1 MGGIIDRP
9 RFGCALGGAMGLL
22 RAIPRAVPI
31 LHAPAGCG
39 YSVYIGMNAGAGY
52 YGGGYCGATST
63 PSSNLVEKEAV
74 FGGEDRLKEQIASTL
89 EIMDGDLYVVLS
101 SCMVEMIG
109 DDIKNAAGGFPG
121 VLATPTPSFLGNSYH
136 GYDLMLETLIR
147 DYVEEQAEKKPR
159 RVNVIGLVPGQD
171 AFYKGN
177 LREIKRLLALIGV
190 DANTLIGEGDTLADI
205 RQAGGSELTLLLSD
219 VYGSLSAE
227 AFKEK
232 HGIPWLRVPLPVG
245 YLQTEK
251 FLLAVGEYFGLDREA
266 IWRALEKENEIYFD
280 YLERVSDSYNDL
292 DFQRYG
298 LVVADANYAPAVTG
312 FIADELG
319 WLPHL
324 TVITDPLTGEQRAR
338 LDSRFADFEPGI
350 KPEVRYD
357 CNASAIPHYL
367 ADTWER
373 NRNKKYHE
381 ALSPLI
387 LIGSFFEKE
396 LAERLKCSYLPL
408 SFPVNSRVIFNRA
421 YAGLSGGLT
430 LAEDLFGAIIPGR

>member
-1 MGGIIDRP
+1 MAGIIDRP
-9 RFGCALGGAMGLL
+9 RFGCALGGALGLL

-39 YSVYIGMNAGAGY
+39 YSVYIGLNAGAGY
-52 YGGGYCGATST
+52 YGGGYCGSTSA
-63 PSSNLVEKEAV
+63 PSSNVVEKEAV
-74 FGGEDRLKEQIASTL
+74 FGGEERLREQIASTM

-109 DDIKNAAGGFPG
+109 DDIRSAARIFPG
-121 VLATPTPSFLGNSYH
+121 VLATPTPSFHGNSYH

-147 DYVEEQAEKKPR
+147 DYVPEQAGKKPR
-159 RVNVIGLVPGQD
+159 SVNVIGLVPGQD

-177 LREIKRLLALIGV
+177 LREIKRLLALIGLK
-190 DANTLIGEGDTLADI
+190 ANTLIGEGESLEDI
-205 RQAGGSELTLLLSD
+205 RRSAESELTLNLSD

-232 HGIPWLRVPLPVG
+232 HGIPWLRAPLPVG

-251 FLLAVGEYFGLDREA
+251 FLLTVGEYFGLDREM
-266 IWRALEKENEIYFD
+266 IDQALQREREVYFD
-280 YLERVSDSYNDL
+280 YLERISDSYNDL

-298 LVVADANYAPAVTG
+298 LVVADANYAPAVTA
-312 FIADELG
+312 FVAEELG
-319 WLPHL
+319 WLPRL
-324 TVITDPLTGEQRAR
+324 TVVTDPLTGEQRAR
-338 LDSRFADFEPGI
+338 LDSRFETFEPSI

-357 CNASAIPHYL
+357 GNASAVRRHL

-373 NRNKKYHE
+373 NRNQKYYE

-387 LIGSFFEKE
+387 VIGSYFEKD
-396 LAERLKCSYLPL
+396 LAEQLKCSYLPL